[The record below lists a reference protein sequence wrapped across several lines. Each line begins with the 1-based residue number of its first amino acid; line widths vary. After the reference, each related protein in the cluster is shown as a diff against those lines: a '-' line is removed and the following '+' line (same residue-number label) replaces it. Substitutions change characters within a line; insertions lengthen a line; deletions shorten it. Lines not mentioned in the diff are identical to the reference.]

1 MFIKINNMATGVLP
15 DMFDIAVYNSLKQKS
30 KKEMPLWQK
39 ILIGVFVAPVI
50 ILFVLINI
58 YLFVKGEKPLA

>member
-1 MFIKINNMATGVLP
+1 MATGVLP
-15 DMFDIAVYNSLKQKS
+15 DLLDIAVENKLKQKS

-50 ILFVLINI
+50 ILFLLMNI
-58 YLFVKGEKPLA
+58 YKIFKGDKPLS